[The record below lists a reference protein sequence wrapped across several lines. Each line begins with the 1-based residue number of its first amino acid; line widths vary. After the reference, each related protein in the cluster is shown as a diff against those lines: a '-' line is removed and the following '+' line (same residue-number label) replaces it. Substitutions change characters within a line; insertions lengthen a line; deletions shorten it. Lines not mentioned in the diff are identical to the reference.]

1 MPIRAKREVERHLS
15 ADQVADRLS
24 VDHSTVWRWIRTG
37 KLHPVVK
44 LGRRVVR
51 VPESA
56 VVRMLEQSSL

>member
-1 MPIRAKREVERHLS
+1 MGTRAKRELERHLS
-15 ADQVADRLS
+15 AEQVAQQLG

-56 VVRMLEQSSL
+56 VVRMLEASTV